1 MKRITSVLVGS
12 SLLLAG
18 GAASAAVGVHDI
30 NTTISY
36 PANPAWN
43 IQDSLV
49 GSDTLNGVMDAL
61 MATPGIVGGSG
72 PNGYTLYLGLGS
84 SVGERQVVGGT
95 SNSGEPQCAP
105 TDSNGGAD
113 NNPGCREIA
122 PMSREMTSTICDD
135 DHDNS
140 AGAGGW
146 TGVNTEAEGMS
157 ICLDGIV
164 ILSDNVSVGQ
174 YGNDSAG
181 GAPNCASYGWGGT
194 LSVAGTSNTGSD
206 FPDRGV
212 GEIKDTGSIDIAP
225 VGAGPEDY
233 QIGTNNVTGTSAW
246 KDVLRLLY
254 TGYENTQALNA
265 NTDNRTTRCNSAAR
279 QALIAN
285 WRNLFN
291 GVDCGNA
298 GNNCSGGLRKAY
310 RRDDSSGTTG
320 FFLEAISVAF
330 GSSNLGQRSVVYNAV
345 GDAIQVMPSN
355 VSFCDG
361 GHNEGW
367 FPTNTTGTP
376 PALTA
381 KFDLGDPIRKNCVAS
396 DDLCAFDGK
405 MPVVRSI
412 KSTFTPDPLD
422 PLSGYPKKQCTSG
435 AFARKAYIDAV
446 SQPVCPDGTR
456 PNLAGCKFPYYTD
469 DGGVTKD
476 FDCINSQV
484 SLPLTV
490 PGSTDGRCYNF
501 VMHQTNG
508 TVRLQQG
515 AGPTALP
522 HVASWR
528 ENMVAIDVLNT
539 AGKVYAAG
547 EFVCRE
553 VDATRNIGCLVG
565 KTTCTVGFAGRE
577 AAFNTGS
584 DSHLYS
590 EPVKLRGVTPNNTDI
605 LSFNYGI
612 ARDLWINAPHGFE
625 NLSDDCAGRGGTAA
639 DCADELAIATA
650 LYNTTNVPGN
660 TVGDICLAS
669 GFVPLPDITC
679 KGTTAN
685 AGCGAPT
692 SQADSECQPF

>member
-1 MKRITSVLVGS
+1 MKRITSIVVGS
-12 SLLLAG
+12 SLLLAA

-36 PANPAWN
+36 PANAAWN

-61 MATPGIVGGSG
+61 MAVPGITGTAGA
-72 PNGYTLYLGLGS
+72 NGYTLYLGLGS
-84 SVGERQVVGGT
+84 SAGERQLIGGT
-95 SNSGEPQCAP
+95 SNGGEPQCAP

-113 NNPGCREIA
+113 LNPGCREIA
-122 PMSREMTSTICDD
+122 PMSREMTNAICDD

-140 AGAGGW
+140 AGAAGW
-146 TGVNTEAEGMS
+146 TGVNSEAEGMA

-164 ILSDNVSVGQ
+164 LISDNVSVGQ
-174 YGNDSAG
+174 YGNNGAG
-181 GAPNCASYGWGGT
+181 GAPNCTSYGWGGT
-194 LSVAGTSNTGSD
+194 TLTVAGSSNSGNT

-212 GEIKDTGSIDIAP
+212 GDLKESGTIDVAP
-225 VGAGPEDY
+225 VGAGAEDY
-233 QIGTNNVTGTSAW
+233 QIGTNNYTGANAW

-254 TGYENTQALNA
+254 TGYENTVAA
-265 NTDNRTTRCNSAAR
+265 NTNVDNRTTRCNSAAR

-285 WRNLFN
+285 WSNFFQ
-291 GVDCGNA
+291 GTDCGSA

-330 GSSNLGQRSVVYNAV
+330 GGSNLGQRAVVYNAASEV
-345 GDAIQVMPSN
+345 IQAMPSN

-361 GHNEGW
+361 GHTEGW
-367 FPTNTTGTP
+367 FPTNVVAGV
-376 PALTA
+376 A
-381 KFDLGDPIRKNCVAS
+381 KFELGDPIRKNCVAA
-396 DDLCAFDGK
+396 DDLCAYDGK

-412 KSTFTPDPLD
+412 KSTVTPDPLD
-422 PLSGYPKKQCTSG
+422 PLSGYPKKQCTDG
-435 AFARKAYIDAV
+435 AFARKAYIDAPAW
-446 SQPVCPDGTR
+446 PVCPDGTR
-456 PNLAGCKFPYYTD
+456 PSLAGCKFPYYTN

-476 FDCINSQV
+476 FDCINSQI

-490 PGSTDGRCYNF
+490 PGTTDGRCYNF
-501 VMHQTNG
+501 VMHAADG
-508 TVRLQQG
+508 TVRMQAGSPG
-515 AGPTALP
+515 APNALP

-528 ENMVAIDVLNT
+528 ENMVNIDLGT
-539 AGKVYAAG
+539 DTGKVYATN

-565 KTTCTVGFAGRE
+565 KTTCTLGFAGRE
-577 AAFNTGS
+577 AAYHTAN
-584 DSHLYS
+584 DHHLYN
-590 EPVKLRGVTPNNTDI
+590 EPIKLRNTTPNNTDI
-605 LSFNYGI
+605 LSFNYAI
-612 ARDLWINAPHGFE
+612 ARNLWINATHGFE
-625 NLSDDCAGRGGTAA
+625 NISDDCAGRGGTAA

-669 GFVPLPDITC
+669 GFVPLPNIEC
-679 KGTTAN
+679 RGTA
-685 AGCGAPT
+685 AVGCGAPT